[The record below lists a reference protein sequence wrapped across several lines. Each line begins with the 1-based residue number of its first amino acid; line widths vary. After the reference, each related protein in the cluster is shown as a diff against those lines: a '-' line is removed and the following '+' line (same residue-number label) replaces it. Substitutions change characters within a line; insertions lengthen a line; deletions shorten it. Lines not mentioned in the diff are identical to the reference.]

1 MKLPKLSIKAKVWG
15 SLALCLLLLWV
26 VTRAV
31 AWGSCEWYGYQTNR
45 EVRYV
50 AFLGC
55 TVRIND
61 QWIPRDE
68 LRVVQ

>member
-1 MKLPKLSIKAKVWG
+1 MRLPKLSVKTMVWG
-15 SLALCLLLLWV
+15 SLLTITIALWA
-26 VTRAV
+26 VTRLI
-31 AWGSCEWYGYQTNR
+31 AWGSCEWYGNQTNR

-55 TVRIND
+55 TVKVQD
-61 QWIPRDE
+61 QWIPRNE